1 MNKLLISCVVAAS
14 VFGFAQ
20 GAAAVTMGLSGA
32 YWDTGGLRSL
42 TAAKAASTG
51 TATATFLSTAV
62 DYPAGGTLVVSD
74 NTKIV
79 DFLGVDGASLS
90 GSQNTK
96 LFGSVFRFTGFI
108 YLDAGENTFNV
119 GSDDG
124 FELTVGE
131 STVRHEYTRGFG
143 TTSLT
148 DLFDGGWSP
157 IDLMY
162 FENGG
167 NTGVEL
173 RLNGAIVTSLSTRTS
188 DVALSAAVVPLP
200 GAMPLLLGAMV
211 GAGFLARRR
220 KTA

>member
-62 DYPAGGTLVVSD
+62 DYPAGGTRYVNST
-74 NTKIV
+74 TKIV

-90 GSQNTK
+90 GSQNTD
-96 LFGSVFRFTGFI
+96 LAGSVFRFTGFI
-108 YLDAGENTFNV
+108 YLDAGKNTFNV

-131 STVRHEYTRGFG
+131 STMKFEYGRYFG
-143 TTSLT
+143 RNNLT
-148 DLFDGGWSP
+148 DRFDGGWTP
-157 IDLMY
+157 IDLMF
-162 FENGG
+162 FENRGAAG
-167 NTGVEL
+167 FDM